1 MEKIRVNTSQ
11 KYDVILDRIDNI
23 GGIISRIHE
32 PCKVMIVSD
41 ENVAPLYLNRV
52 VSSLKKSG
60 FNSFAHILPAG
71 EMSKCMERYVDII
84 SDMQE
89 RKFLRS
95 DIVISLGGGVIGD
108 IGGFVASTYM
118 RGVDFVNIP
127 TSLIG
132 MIDSAVGGKCGI
144 DFGGVKNLIGSF
156 YQPKVVIIDTLVL
169 DTLQDIE
176 WKNGLGEGIKYALLA
191 GGKIADIIEVGVDGN
206 NVYDFVKDCIEYK
219 ANIVVRDEKDYNER
233 HLLNLGHTIGH
244 ALEAKSGYVLRHG
257 IAVAKGIRA
266 MLDASFKA
274 GEIAKRDYNRALKI
288 LSTCAYYDSEDI
300 DIMSLARYI
309 TLDKKGDG
317 ASIAIVKIKGI
328 GKCEIAKMS
337 GEQFVD
343 YLTK

>member
-11 KYDVILDRIDNI
+11 KYDVIFDRIDNI

-32 PCKVMIVSD
+32 PSKVMIVSD

-71 EMSKCMERYVDII
+71 EKSKCMDRYVEII
-84 SDMQE
+84 KDMQE

-95 DIVISLGGGVIGD
+95 DLVLSLGGGVVGD
-108 IGGFVASTYM
+108 IGGFVAETYM
-118 RGVDFVNIP
+118 RGIDFVNVP

-156 YQPKVVIIDTLVL
+156 YQPKVVVVDTLTL

-176 WKNGLGEGIKYALLA
+176 WKNGLGEGVKYALLV
-191 GGKIADIIEVGVDGN
+191 GGKIADIIESGVDGN
-206 NVYDFVKDCIEYK
+206 NVYDFVKACVEYK
-219 ANIVVRDEKDYNER
+219 ANIVARDEKDFYER

-244 ALEAKSGYVLRHG
+244 ALEAKSGYALRHG
-257 IAVAKGIRA
+257 IAVAKGIRV
-266 MLDASFKA
+266 MLEASFKA
-274 GEIAKRDYNRALKI
+274 GEITKRDYNRALKM
-288 LSTCAYYDSEDI
+288 LSTCAYYDSEDV

-317 ASIAIVKIKGI
+317 ASIAIVKIRGV
-328 GKCEIAKMS
+328 GKCEIVKMS
-337 GEQFVD
+337 GEQFVE